1 MKLTPLLIIAI
12 MIPNLVFCGDIYGI
26 RGEGKVGE
34 AFYSYNGSISQNI
47 SGDFDGT
54 ELINSSNNTILIN
67 GFAQFYT
74 FHNSIYGGHSF
85 TDSATNNNI
94 ILINSNVDAIY
105 GAFSTSG
112 SVSNNI
118 IRIYGGNVGNI
129 YGGDTLFGKVS
140 NNTVEIYRGTVENIH
155 NKGEF
160 NTVNIF
166 GGSVTN
172 IISGGSTYIGNTLN
186 IDTTRLGIS
195 SMNIGNINNFEFIN
209 FYLIDDIRAN
219 DTILNLNNYTNTDL
233 TNSNIIVHIN
243 NTTLLNDG
251 DIVHI
256 IRARSNLTAPKSA
269 TLKINNGIVSV
280 SNVSGDFFSISSDMK
295 ILDLNFTKNI
305 LASANIKV
313 DESTKSFLESKL
325 SQSIMISESAN
336 LLSENMDNI
345 SNLVATNS
353 ATGVDLSSFAF
364 MGVGTK
370 KYKTGS
376 SIDQKAVSINAGV
389 AKDFEFGWS
398 GDFLGGA
405 FLEFGASK
413 YESEL
418 DNGFKNKGDAK
429 FFGIGV
435 FSKKMLKNDFYGIIG
450 ARIGQAMN
458 KYEDE
463 INAIEYKFDLSN
475 LYYGLN
481 LGGGKLLNLSSSNTL
496 DIYTK
501 YFFAHTNS
509 NEENIGN
516 GLSVEIDA
524 VDSHQISL
532 GAKDNIALDD
542 KAKVYV
548 GASVNYKFGGQSTG
562 KLSSNAYGGIF
573 TADIPSPALNGAY
586 FGLDAGCKIAQSQNL
601 NLSIG
606 IKGYLGKE
614 QGVGANLGVEYKF

>member
-1 MKLTPLLIIAI
+1 
-12 MIPNLVFCGDIYGI
+12 
-26 RGEGKVGE
+26 
-34 AFYSYNGSISQNI
+34 
-47 SGDFDGT
+47 
-54 ELINSSNNTILIN
+54 
-67 GFAQFYT
+67 
-74 FHNSIYGGHSF
+74 
-85 TDSATNNNI
+85 
-94 ILINSNVDAIY
+94 
-105 GAFSTSG
+105 
-112 SVSNNI
+112 
-118 IRIYGGNVGNI
+118 
-129 YGGDTLFGKVS
+129 VS
-140 NNTVEIYRGTVENIH
+140 NNTVEIYRGTVENIRH
-155 NKGEF
+155 KGEF

-172 IISGGSTYIGNTLN
+172 MITGGSTHTGNTLN
-186 IDTTRLGIS
+186 IDTTRRGIS
-195 SMNIGNINNFEFIN
+195 SMNIGNIENFEFIN
-209 FYLIDDIRAN
+209 FYLFDSIAAN
-219 DTILNLNNYTNTDL
+219 GTILNLNNYANTDL

-243 NTTLLNDG
+243 NTTLLNNG
-251 DIVHI
+251 DIIHLI
-256 IRARSNLTAPKSA
+256 QSNNNLTTPKSA
-269 TLKINNGIVSV
+269 TLQINNGIVSV
-280 SNVSGDFFSISSDMK
+280 SNVSGDFFSISSNMK

-305 LASANIKV
+305 FASANIKV
-313 DESTKSFLESKL
+313 DEAAKSFLESKL

-345 SNLVATNS
+345 SNLVAANL
-353 ATGVDLSSFAF
+353 ATGIDLSSFAF
-364 MGVGTK
+364 AGVGTK

-398 GDFLGGA
+398 GDFLGGV

-413 YESEL
+413 YKSEL
-418 DNGFKNKGDAK
+418 DNGFTNKGDAK
-429 FFGIGV
+429 FFGIGA
-435 FSKKMLKNDFYGIIG
+435 FGKKMFKNDFYGIIG

-481 LGGGKLLNLSSSNTL
+481 LGGGKLVNLSSSNTL
-496 DIYTK
+496 DIYTA

-524 VDSHQISL
+524 VNSHQISL

-542 KAKVYV
+542 KTKVYV
-548 GASVNYKFGGQSTG
+548 GASVNYKFGGESKG

-606 IKGYLGKE
+606 VKGYLGKE